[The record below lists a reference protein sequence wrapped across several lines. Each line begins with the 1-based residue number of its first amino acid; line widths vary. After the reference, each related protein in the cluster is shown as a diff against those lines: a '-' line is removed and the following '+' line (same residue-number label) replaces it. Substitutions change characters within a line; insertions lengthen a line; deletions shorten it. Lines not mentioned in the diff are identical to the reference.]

1 MNKVVLVG
9 CGNVGMAYAYALVNQ
24 KVYVDELVLIDVN
37 KDKCEGEAMDLN
49 HCMAYSPSRIKVRVG
64 DYPDCRDAKIVVIAA
79 GANQAPGET
88 RMDLID
94 KNSKIFFSIINPI
107 MASGFD
113 GIIVVA
119 TNPLDVMTYLTLKY
133 SRLPVNKVIGSGTTL
148 DTSRLRYILSE
159 KTGVN
164 PKNIE
169 AYVIGEHGDS
179 EFIPWSNVNI
189 AYKKITDILR
199 KDELEDIENE
209 VRTSAYTI
217 IDKKGATAYGI
228 GMCLVMIT
236 SAILENKNM
245 VLPVSSWD
253 EENKV
258 CISTPA
264 IVGKDGVKEKIFIPL
279 NEEETIKIINSIK
292 VIKRAIE
299 RDEIIEKKEPYGSFF
314 NLYHF

>member
-24 KVYVDELVLIDVN
+24 KVYVDELVLIDIDKN
-37 KDKCEGEAMDLN
+37 KCEGEAMDLN
-49 HCMAYSPSRIKVRVG
+49 HCMAYSPSKIKVRVG
-64 DYPDCRDAKIVVIAA
+64 DYDDCRDAKIVVIAA
-79 GANQAPGET
+79 GANQAPGES

-119 TNPLDVMTYLTLKY
+119 TNPLDVMTYQALKY
-133 SRLPVNKVIGSGTTL
+133 SRLPANKVIGSGTTL

-189 AYKKITDILR
+189 AYKKVSDIFR
-199 KDELEDIENE
+199 RDELDKIEEE

-228 GMCLVMIT
+228 GMCLVRIT
-236 SAILENKNM
+236 SAILEDKNI

-299 RDEIIEKKEPYGSFF
+299 KDEII
-314 NLYHF
+314 